1 MLSLMNN
8 ITIKGAREHN
18 LKNVDLT
25 IPKNKMVVFTG
36 VSGSGKSSLAFDT
49 IYAEGQR
56 RYVESLSSY
65 ARQFLGVMD
74 KPDVDFI
81 EGLSPSISID
91 QKSVGKNPR
100 STVGTITEIYDYMR
114 LLFARIG
121 TPYCPNDGTLI
132 TKLSIDEMTTKI
144 IDSVL
149 DYTKKFKMAP
159 QQFLL
164 LSPIISERK
173 GEFLPLF
180 ENLRSKGYTDLIVD
194 KKRVTIDEI
203 PDLEKNN
210 KHTISVVILSFSV
223 VNSDLKNTDL
233 VDSLKQR
240 IAQAIEQG
248 VTLSDGRILLQTP
261 ESSHLFSERF
271 ACPKCNF
278 ALSEI
283 EPRMFSFNS
292 PIGACVECKGLGYV
306 VKIAPELVLNK
317 RLSIEQGGIVPF
329 GKVLAFNT
337 WYARTLKTV
346 LDDLGI
352 DTSVNL
358 QYVDEDK
365 LEILLN
371 GNNKTYRVHG
381 QNRFGHDTTIQE
393 IFIGI
398 IPELYRRYTDSS
410 SEFMS
415 HEIEKFMTDEECT
428 SCHGKRLK
436 PEVLSIK
443 IEDQNIIDLSNT
455 SIEKLLTFAK
465 GIEGK
470 LSAYDKEVSHNITT
484 EIVARLT
491 FLENVGLSYLTL
503 ARSAASLSGGES
515 QRIRLASQI
524 GSGLTGVIY
533 VLDEPSIGLHPKDVS
548 ALVDSLKNLCN
559 LGNTLIVVEH
569 DTETIL
575 AADHIV
581 DFGPKAGKH
590 GGKVIFQ
597 GTIDEL
603 RKDKNSLTAKYMFKK
618 NAIKEHTL
626 SQKNYGYLEISGCK
640 QFNLKNVSAKFP
652 LGNLIS
658 VTGVSGSGKSTL
670 IVETLYKALR
680 YYLEG
685 AFKLSLGTF
694 DQILGY
700 QYLDKVYLVDQST
713 IGRTPRSNPATYM
726 GIFDHIRDIFAQT
739 PDAKIR
745 GFSKGRFSF
754 NVKGGRC
761 EKCQGAGTIKIEMQF
776 LPDVYVKCDVCK
788 GARYNSQTL
797 EVLFKG
803 KSIKDVLDMPVDEA
817 VEFFSSFGPL
827 VAKLKTLQDVGV
839 GYMELGQSAPTLSG
853 GEAQRIKLANELSKK
868 ESGRTLYILDE
879 PTTGLHL
886 YDVDKLLSTLYKL
899 VEKGNTVIVIEHNL
913 EVIKNSQ
920 YVIDMG
926 PLGGEGGGQ
935 VLYEGPLG
943 GMLGNKDSFTG
954 KYLNDYLK

>member
-1 MLSLMNN
+1 MNN
-8 ITIKGAREHN
+8 SIVIKGAREHN
-18 LKNVDLT
+18 LKDVDLT

-100 STVGTITEIYDYMR
+100 STVGTITEIYDYLR

-121 TPYCPNDGTLI
+121 VPYCPNDGTRI
-132 TKLSIDEMTTKI
+132 TRLSIDEITEKI
-144 IDSVL
+144 VEYSIE
-149 DYTKKFKMAP
+149 YTKKYKIAP

-164 LSPIISERK
+164 LSPIVTERK
-173 GEFLPLF
+173 GEFTPLF
-180 ENLRSKGYTDLIVD
+180 GNLRAKGYTDLIVD
-194 KKRVTIDEI
+194 GTRYTSDEI
-203 PDLEKNN
+203 PSLEKNN
-210 KHTISVVILSFSV
+210 KHTISAVIMSFSLAH
-223 VNSDLKNTDL
+223 SDTKNTDL
-233 VDSLKQR
+233 IDGLKKR
-240 IAQAIEQG
+240 IAETAEQG
-248 VTLSDGRILLQTP
+248 VKLSDGKVLLKAP
-261 ESSHLFSERF
+261 ASSHLFSEKF
-271 ACPKCNF
+271 ACPHCDF
-278 ALSEI
+278 ALAEI

-292 PIGACVECKGLGYV
+292 PVGACETCKGLGYIV
-306 VKIAPELVLNK
+306 RIAPELVLNR
-317 RLSIEQGGIVPF
+317 RLSIEQGAIVPF
-329 GKVLAFNT
+329 GKILAFNT
-337 WYARTLKTV
+337 WYARTIKTV

-365 LEILLN
+365 IQVLLH
-371 GNNKTYRVHG
+371 GNNKTYKVHG
-381 QNRFGHDTTIQE
+381 QNRFGDNTTIKE
-393 IFIGI
+393 TFTGV
-398 IPELYRRYTDSS
+398 IPELYRRYGESS

-415 HEIEKFMTDEECT
+415 HEIEKYMTDEECT
-428 SCHGKRLK
+428 ACNGQRLK

-443 IEDQNIIDLSNT
+443 IDEKNIIELAT
-455 SIEKLLTFAK
+455 FSIETLLKFTK
-465 GIEGK
+465 NIHQN
-470 LSAYDKEVSHNITT
+470 LSGYDKEVSQNIIS

-491 FLENVGLSYLTL
+491 FLENVGLTYLTL
-503 ARSAASLSGGES
+503 SRTAASLSGGES

-548 ALVDSLKNLCN
+548 ALVDSLRNLCK

-569 DTETIL
+569 DTETVL

-590 GGKVIFQ
+590 GGEVIFQ
-597 GTIDEL
+597 GSLDEL
-603 RKDKNSLTAKYMFKK
+603 KKSKTSLTAKYMFKK
-618 NAIKEHTL
+618 NIAQEHTL
-626 SQKNYGYLEISGCK
+626 TAKNYGYIELSGAK
-640 QFNLKNVSAKFP
+640 QFNLKNVSIKIP

-685 AFKLSLGTF
+685 SFKLSQGTF
-694 DQILGY
+694 DQLLGY

-713 IGRTPRSNPATYM
+713 IGKTPRSNPATYM
-726 GIFDHIRDIFAQT
+726 GIFDHIRDLFAQT

-745 GFSKGRFSF
+745 GFAKGRFSF

-797 EVLFKG
+797 EVLYKG
-803 KSIKDVLDMPVDEA
+803 KSIKDVLDMPIDEA
-817 VEFFSSFGPL
+817 TEFFKSIPQLSI
-827 VAKLKTLQDVGV
+827 KLKTLQDVGV

-853 GEAQRIKLANELSKK
+853 GEAQRIKLANELAKK

-879 PTTGLHL
+879 PTTGLHM
-886 YDVDKLLSTLYKL
+886 YDVEKLMATLYKL
-899 VEKGNTVIVIEHNL
+899 VEKGNTVVVIEHNL

-935 VLYEGPLG
+935 LLYQGPLG
-943 GMLGNKDSFTG
+943 GLLENKDSFTG
-954 KYLNDYLK
+954 KYLSEYLG

>member
-1 MLSLMNN
+1 MNDS
-8 ITIKGAREHN
+8 IVIKGAREHN

-100 STVGTITEIYDYMR
+100 STVGTITEIYDYLR
-114 LLFARIG
+114 LLYARIG
-121 TPYCPNDGTLI
+121 VPYCPNDGTLI
-132 TKLSIDEMTTKI
+132 SRLSIDEITEKI
-144 IDSVL
+144 VEYSVE
-149 DYTKKFKMAP
+149 YTKKYKLAP

-164 LSPIISERK
+164 LSPIVTERK
-173 GEFLPLF
+173 GEFTPLF
-180 ENLRSKGYTDLIVD
+180 GNLRSKGYTDLIVD
-194 KKRVTIDEI
+194 GTRVTGDKL
-203 PDLEKNN
+203 PALEKNN
-210 KHTISVVILSFSV
+210 KHTISAVIMSFSL
-223 VNSDLKNTDL
+223 SHADTKNKDL
-233 VDSLKQR
+233 VKSLKKR
-240 IAQAIEQG
+240 IAETVEQG
-248 VTLSDGRILLQTP
+248 VKLSDGKILLQAP
-261 ESSHLFSERF
+261 ESSHLFSEKF
-271 ACPKCNF
+271 ACPQCDF
-278 ALSEI
+278 ALAEI

-292 PIGACVECKGLGYV
+292 PVGACETCKGLGYIV
-306 VKIAPELVLNK
+306 RIAPELVLNR
-317 RLSIEQGGIVPF
+317 RLSIEQGAIVPF
-329 GKVLAFNT
+329 GKVLSFNT

-346 LDDLGI
+346 LDDLNI

-358 QYVDEDK
+358 SYVDEDK
-365 LEILLN
+365 LQILLH
-371 GNNKTYRVHG
+371 GNNKTYKVHG
-381 QNRFGHDTTIQE
+381 QNRFGNDTVIKET
-393 IFIGI
+393 FIGI
-398 IPELYRRYTDSS
+398 IPELYRRYGESS

-415 HEIEKFMTDEECT
+415 HEIEKYMTDEECT
-428 SCHGKRLK
+428 ACHGMRLK

-443 IEDQNIIDLSNT
+443 IDEKNIIDLASF
-455 SIEKLLTFAK
+455 SIETLLTFTKNIHK
-465 GIEGK
+465 G
-470 LSAYDKEVSHNITT
+470 LSGYNREVSENIIT
-484 EIVARLT
+484 EIIARLT
-491 FLENVGLSYLTL
+491 FLENVGLTYLTL
-503 ARSAASLSGGES
+503 GRTAASLSGGES

-533 VLDEPSIGLHPKDVS
+533 VLDEPSIGLHSKDVA
-548 ALVDSLKNLCN
+548 ALVDSLRNLCN

-597 GTIDEL
+597 GSLEEL
-603 RKDKNSLTAKYMFKK
+603 KKSKNSLTAKYMFKK
-618 NAIKEHTL
+618 NIAHEHTL
-626 SQKNYGYLEISGCK
+626 SPKNYGYIEITGCK

-685 AFKLSLGTF
+685 SFKLSQGTF
-694 DQILGY
+694 DQLLGY
-700 QYLDKVYLVDQST
+700 QYLDKVYLVDQSS
-713 IGRTPRSNPATYM
+713 IGKTPRSNPATYM

-745 GFSKGRFSF
+745 GFAKGRFSF

-797 EVLFKG
+797 EVLYKG
-803 KSIKDVLDMPVDEA
+803 KSIKDVLDMPIDEA
-817 VEFFSSFGPL
+817 AEFFKSIPQL
-827 VAKLKTLQDVGV
+827 APKLKTLQDVGV

-853 GEAQRIKLANELSKK
+853 GEAQRIKLANELAKK
-868 ESGRTLYILDE
+868 ETGRTLYILDE

-886 YDVDKLLSTLYKL
+886 YDVEKLLATLYKL

-926 PLGGEGGGQ
+926 PLGGQGGGQ
-935 VLYEGPLG
+935 LLYQGPLG
-943 GMLGNKDSFTG
+943 GLLENKDSFTG
-954 KYLNDYLK
+954 KYLSEYLR